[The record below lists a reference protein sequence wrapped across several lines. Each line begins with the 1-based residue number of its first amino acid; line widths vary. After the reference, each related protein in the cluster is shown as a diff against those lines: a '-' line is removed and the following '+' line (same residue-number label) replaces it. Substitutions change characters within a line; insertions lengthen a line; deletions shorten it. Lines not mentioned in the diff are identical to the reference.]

1 MGAPT
6 LVRPGV
12 PGCPKND
19 SHEEK
24 GNAMAIAPMILKH
37 PAAARLARVTSMT
50 LACGAAAVQ
59 LAACGGGALESAA
72 ATAAGPVQNVAVKA
86 EAPAHATTLSRG
98 ISHALGLWQPNLRYD
113 TCSQAVHDAFAVV
126 GPDGLRYPTWHP
138 PTAIDP
144 DTGKECSFGH

>member
-1 MGAPT
+1 
-6 LVRPGV
+6 
-12 PGCPKND
+12 
-19 SHEEK
+19 
-24 GNAMAIAPMILKH
+24 MILKH

-50 LACGAAAVQ
+50 LACAAAAQ
-59 LAACGGGALESAA
+59 LAACGGGASEGTA
-72 ATAAGPVQNVAVKA
+72 ATAADPVQTVAVNA
-86 EAPAHATTLSRG
+86 EAPGHPTTLARG
-98 ISHALGLWQPNLRYD
+98 NSHAMGLWQPNPRYD

>member
-1 MGAPT
+1 MT
-6 LVRPGV
+6 TTH
-12 PGCPKND
+12 N
-19 SHEEK
+19 
-24 GNAMAIAPMILKH
+24 ILKH
-37 PAAARLARVTSMT
+37 PAAQLPRTTPVA
-50 LACGAAAVQ
+50 LACAAAAAL
-59 LAACGGGALESAA
+59 LAACGGGAAEGTPTP
-72 ATAAGPVQNVAVKA
+72 TASPVQTVAVKA
-86 EAPAHATTLSRG
+86 EAPAHPTTLARG